1 MATRGVRLI
10 PTAGGSLFALSAQH
24 LGRGEQWTR
33 IAELNGIED
42 PWLSEVRTL
51 RVPFRSPYG
60 DNTGVLYP
68 TYRLTMKPAVTP
80 DPVPDTPPSPPTSA
94 RAMRFDRLGAG
105 FRFDAAGPDAPT
117 FDQIGVAQVPG
128 GVEQPPVD
136 PPPVINPPPVVNP
149 PPTNPPTDPVPV
161 PVSFT
166 FDASVGVTFDA
177 ATGPTFDEGPAEPLN
192 FSFDKT
198 AGQGFD
204 ATTGP
209 GFDQG

>member
-10 PTAGGSLFALSAQH
+10 PTAGGNLFGLSALH
-24 LGRGEQWTR
+24 LGSAEQWTR
-33 IAELNGIED
+33 IAEQNGIDD

-60 DNTGVLYP
+60 DNSGILYP

-80 DPVPDTPPSPPTSA
+80 DPVPETPPLSPPPA

-117 FDQIGVAQVPG
+117 FDQQGIAQVPG

-136 PPPVINPPPVVNP
+136 PPPVDPPPVEQ
-149 PPTNPPTDPVPV
+149 PPTDPVPV

-177 ATGPTFDEGPAEPLN
+177 ATGPTFDEGPPEPLN